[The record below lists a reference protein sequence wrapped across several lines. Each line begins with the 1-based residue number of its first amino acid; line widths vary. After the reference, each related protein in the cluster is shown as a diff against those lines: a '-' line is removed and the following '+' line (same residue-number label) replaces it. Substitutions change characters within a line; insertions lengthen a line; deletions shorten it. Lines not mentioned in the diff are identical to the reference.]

1 MDFEYNEDQR
11 QLAQSLRKYLSST
24 CDFDLRRQ
32 AVDGGSTIGK
42 AAWSAMAEM
51 GVLGLPFSIEDGGF
65 GGGAV
70 DLMAPMEAQGEFLLA
85 EPLLDHV
92 ALAGRLIAR
101 AGDAAQRSA
110 WLPALVD
117 GSRRACFAF
126 LEPDRRFA
134 LEPAATTA
142 RKSAQGWQLDGCKL
156 MADGAPGADVM
167 VVSACTASGASLFLV
182 ERTNP
187 RLRVN
192 SYRTLDGRQAGDA
205 WFDAAD
211 LPANALLGQEG
222 GALSLIE
229 EAVDFA
235 SALLCSEAVGAMSS
249 ANEAT
254 LAFLKSRQQF
264 GVPLGSF
271 QALQHRMVD
280 MFMAC
285 EQARSMAIL
294 AACRVD
300 AAVANDAGSAAGRM
314 AAVSSAMVGV
324 LEAARLI
331 SQESVQLHG
340 AIGMSDDMKIS
351 HTFRRLTALAHRFGD
366 IDHHIERYARFS

>member
-1 MDFEYNEDQR
+1 MDFEYNDDQS
-11 QLAQSLRKYLSST
+11 QLAQSLRKYLSSA
-24 CDFDLRRQ
+24 CDFYLKRRP
-32 AVDGGSTIGK
+32 ADGGSPAGE
-42 AAWSAMAEM
+42 AAWSAMAAM
-51 GVLGLPFSIEDGGF
+51 GVLGLPFSLEDGGF

-70 DLMAPMEAQGEFLLA
+70 DLMAPMEALGEFLLT
-85 EPLLDHV
+85 EPILDHV

-101 AGDAAQRSA
+101 AGDASQRRT
-110 WLPALVD
+110 WLPSLCD
-117 GSRRACFAF
+117 GSRRASFAF

-134 LEPAATTA
+134 LAPVATTA
-142 RKSAQGWQLDGCKL
+142 RRSAQGWQLDGCKL
-156 MADGAPGADVM
+156 MIDGAPEANVM
-167 VVSACTASGASLFLV
+167 VVSACTEGGASLFLV
-182 ERTNP
+182 ERANP
-187 RLRVN
+187 GLRIN
-192 SYRTLDGRQAGDA
+192 GYRTLDGRLAGDA

-211 LPANALLGQEG
+211 LPAEALLGQEG
-222 GALSLIE
+222 AALPQIE

-235 SALLCSEAVGAMSS
+235 SALLCSDAVGAMSS
-249 ANEAT
+249 ANDTT

-271 QALQHRMVD
+271 QALQHRMVE

-300 AAVANDAGSAAGRM
+300 AAVANDPGSVAKRM
-314 AAVSSAMVGV
+314 AAVSAAMVCI

-331 SQESVQLHG
+331 SQDSVQMHG
-340 AIGMSDDMKIS
+340 AMGMTDDLKIS